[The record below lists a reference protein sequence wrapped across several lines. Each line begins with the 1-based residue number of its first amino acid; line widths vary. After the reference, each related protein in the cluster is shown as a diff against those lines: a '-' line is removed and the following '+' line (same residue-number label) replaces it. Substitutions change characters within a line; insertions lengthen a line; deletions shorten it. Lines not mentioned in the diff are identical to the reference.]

1 RPLVRVRLTPKVLP
15 TELLERDVTAALH
28 LGLAVILLLELLAD
42 LVHPAGELLI
52 DATPLPIRLHRT
64 TSDAAGFLDAEAL
77 RNARDDG
84 LLGRERGLVL
94 RAHPCHPEPPP
105 VDVRRPPGLEP
116 GDLRGSGARRPLS
129 VSARRLV
136 QVLQKPRE
144 ELPSL
149 LRGNVRSPGDRRP
162 HSVIRDAQVALD
174 DIGELH
180 LADHRLEGH
189 GRLVPAMPVL
199 LERRPLR
206 VVLLLPRRL
215 RHAVQA
221 LLERAL
227 EERRLM
233 SHLEPEIT
241 PVLRRDDPELA
252 VQQAGPL
259 VDGARVVDPGH
270 LLDGT
275 TGHPIRHD
283 ELVQHPR
290 PLSGRLPGPLSGL
303 DTDPL
308 LLVVRPLGEV
318 LLRLPTEHSLPP
330 LESILHAGAQPVD
343 RQPGRVNPEEVLRVH
358 QPLPRRASR
367 LPILCRLTDDP
378 RLIQRHRLDHSFGS
392 TPAARAL
399 AMYSSR
405 PSPSNHSRYSEVPI
419 RGTCSSTHSTYS
431 RAVC

>member
-52 DATPLPIRLHRT
+52 DATPLLVRLHRT

-221 LLERAL
+221 LLERD
-227 EERRLM
+227 RKSTRLNS
-233 SHLEPEIT
+233 SHVKISY
-241 PVLRRDDPELA
+241 A
-252 VQQAGPL
+252 VFCL
-259 VDGARVVDPGH
+259 KKKKKD
-270 LLDGT
+270 
-275 TGHPIRHD
+275 
-283 ELVQHPR
+283 
-290 PLSGRLPGPLSGL
+290 
-303 DTDPL
+303 
-308 LLVVRPLGEV
+308 
-318 LLRLPTEHSLPP
+318 
-330 LESILHAGAQPVD
+330 
-343 RQPGRVNPEEVLRVH
+343 
-358 QPLPRRASR
+358 
-367 LPILCRLTDDP
+367 
-378 RLIQRHRLDHSFGS
+378 QR
-392 TPAARAL
+392 
-399 AMYSSR
+399 
-405 PSPSNHSRYSEVPI
+405 
-419 RGTCSSTHSTYS
+419 
-431 RAVC
+431 